1 MGYTYEWKIKGL
13 RKGNSADVE
22 SAIIGTQWT
31 VTATDEVGDGITGE
45 FNGATP
51 FDLNTINTGSFTPFS
66 ELTEEQVIGW
76 IKNSVSGSNK
86 ATNYWDHIESRITR
100 DIQAKRGSYSN
111 LLEDELPWKPNP
123 TTYNGPNG
131 NGGA

>member
-1 MGYTYEWKIKGL
+1 MGYTYEWKVKGL
-13 RKGNSADVE
+13 RKGNSNVVND
-22 SAIIGTQWT
+22 AIIGTQWT
-31 VTATDEVGDGITGE
+31 VVATDETDGVTGE

-51 FDLNTINTGSFTPFS
+51 FDLHSINTGSFTPFE

-76 IKNSVSGSNK
+76 IKEHVSGSNR
-86 ATNYWDHIESRITR
+86 ATNYWDHIQGRIEK

-123 TTYNGPNG
+123 STYSGPYG

>member
-1 MGYTYEWKIKGL
+1 MGYTYEWKVKGL
-13 RKGNSADVE
+13 RKGNSNDVTD
-22 SAIIGTQWT
+22 AIIGTQWT
-31 VTATDEVGDGITGE
+31 VIATDETDGITGE

-51 FDLNTINTGSFTPFS
+51 FDLNSINTGSFIAFS
-66 ELTEEQVIGW
+66 ELQEEQVIGW
-76 IKNSVSGSNK
+76 IKEHVSGSNR
-86 ATNYWDHIESRITR
+86 ATNYWDHIQGRIDK

-123 TTYNGPNG
+123 TTYTGPNG

>member
-13 RKGNSADVE
+13 RKGNSTDVND
-22 SAIIGTQWT
+22 AIIGTQWT
-31 VTATDEVGDGITGE
+31 VTATDEVDGIAGE

-76 IKNSVSGSNK
+76 IKNTVSGSNK
-86 ATNYWDHIESRITR
+86 TTNYWDHIESRIIR
-100 DIQAKRGSYSN
+100 DIEAK
-111 LLEDELPWKPNP
+111 
-123 TTYNGPNG
+123 T
-131 NGGA
+131 

>member
-1 MGYTYEWKIKGL
+1 MGYTYEWSITGIK
-13 RKGNSADVE
+13 KANTENIDEAV
-22 SAIIGTQWT
+22 IGTRWK
-31 VTATDEVGDGITGE
+31 VVCTDEDGNVGE

-76 IKNSVSGSNK
+76 IKNTVSGSNK

>member
-1 MGYTYEWKIKGL
+1 MGYTYEWKVKGL
-13 RKGNSADVE
+13 RKGNSNDVTD
-22 SAIIGTQWT
+22 AIIGTQWT
-31 VTATDEVGDGITGE
+31 VIATDETDGITGE

-51 FDLNTINTGSFTPFS
+51 FDLNSINTGSFIAFS
-66 ELTEEQVIGW
+66 ELQEEQVIGW
-76 IKNSVSGSNK
+76 IKEHVSGSNR
-86 ATNYWDHIESRITR
+86 ATNYWDHIQGRIEK

-123 TTYNGPNG
+123 TTYTGPNG

>member
-1 MGYTYEWKIKGL
+1 MGYTYEWKVKGL
-13 RKGNSADVE
+13 RKGNSNDV
-22 SAIIGTQWT
+22 SDAIIGTQWT
-31 VTATDEVGDGITGE
+31 VTATDEVDGITGE

-51 FDLNTINTGSFTPFS
+51 FDLHSIDTGSFTPFE

-76 IKNSVSGSNK
+76 IKEHVSGSNR
-86 ATNYWDHIESRITR
+86 ATNYWDHIQGRIDK

-111 LLEDELPWKPNP
+111 LLEDELPWKPNR
-123 TTYNGPNG
+123 TTYNGPYG